1 MSFRFDPEPDQ
12 THYIPAF
19 TVFRG
24 HTQRRQQAACGS
36 FVSKDDFSSEPT
48 CPECLAYVNAD
59 PYKDKTGAEVF

>member
-1 MSFRFDPEPDQ
+1 MSFRWNPEPEH

-24 HTQRRQQAACGS
+24 HTQRRQQAVCGA
-36 FVSKDDFSSEPT
+36 FVNKDDFSSEPT
-48 CPECLAYVNAD
+48 CPECSTYVNAD